1 MHEASWSLNV
11 GVGSRRGEKE
21 PSAPLFV
28 LPYLPMPKLRD
39 IIGHEAIRGELL
51 TDLQSGNVSHAYL
64 FAGSRHL
71 GKMTLARWFAL
82 QLITHG
88 LPPTEAERSRHSFE
102 HLMHPDLF
110 VLDQLWI
117 EDVCEDWDVIAQ
129 TSNAPQQHRSKKP
142 AARTDAIGID
152 DIRALQE
159 RLGETSTAPFR
170 CCIIRSV
177 ERMQAEAANALLKIL
192 EEPPASLV
200 FLFTTQAL
208 TSLLPTVVS
217 RMRVLRFHPLSHRE
231 LHSLLEGVSEDDSQF
246 ILHLAQGAPGIIHE
260 LKGDPEALRV
270 HRLVHTKAIS
280 FWRARTLKERLKIL
294 EPLRE
299 RGDESDQLLLHLSL
313 ALREQAPARREHV
326 YGLHELVAGLRTN
339 AHRQL
344 LSQRFALSAGG

>member
-1 MHEASWSLNV
+1 MSKV
-11 GVGSRRGEKE
+11 KGIV
-21 PSAPLFV
+21 
-28 LPYLPMPKLRD
+28 
-39 IIGHEAIRGELL
+39 GHEAIRRELL

-88 LPPTEAERSRHSFE
+88 LPSAEIERSRHSFE
-102 HLMHPDLF
+102 RLTHPDFF

-117 EDVCEDWDVIAQ
+117 EDICEDWDIIAQ

-142 AARTDAIGID
+142 AARTDVIGID

-177 ERMQAEAANALLKIL
+177 ERMHAEAANALLKIL
-192 EEPPASLV
+192 EEPPAPLV

-217 RMRVLRFHPLSHRE
+217 RMRVFRFHPLAHRE
-231 LHSLLEGVSEDDSQF
+231 LNPLLEGVTEDDRQF
-246 ILHLAQGAPGIIHE
+246 ILHLAQGAPGIVHE
-260 LKGDPEALRV
+260 LKSDPETLRV

-299 RGDESDQLLLHLSL
+299 RGTESDQLLLHLSL
-313 ALREQAPARREHV
+313 ALREQAPAQQEHV
-326 YGLHELVAGLRTN
+326 RALHELVAGLKTN

-344 LSQRFALSAGG
+344 LSQRFALRTG